1 MKKIILFIDN
11 LGSGGAQRQIV
22 NLAIILKKRG
32 YDISVLVYADQ
43 PFYKRLLDEHGIA
56 VHLISARDYLKRIIK
71 VRKYLRSSAQDV
83 VIAFLETP
91 GFLASVS
98 KIGNTK
104 WKLITSERSARE
116 SSFYSKRN
124 RVYNLFERFSDAKVC
139 NSVNAL
145 RLWKRH
151 YPQYADKYC
160 VIYNPVIIPQN
171 YLVSSN
177 KQDNKRCLV
186 VAASY
191 QELKNPL
198 GLIEA
203 LRSLDIAVRS
213 KLEIHW
219 YGRTEV
225 AIGNTRIYEEAC
237 KRINDYQLKDCISL
251 HSETNEIY
259 KIMSESTAVG
269 LFSKVEGLP
278 NTICEAMMLG
288 KPVIMSRVSDYD
300 VLVDGNGF
308 LCDPNSYESISA
320 ALCDFVKA
328 SDQQLKDMG
337 EKSRELAEKYFLP
350 DKVAQQWIDL
360 IEN

>member
-22 NLAIILKKRG
+22 NLAILLKKRG
-32 YDISVLVYADQ
+32 YDISVLIYADQ
-43 PFYKRLLDEHGIA
+43 PFYKGLLDEQGIPI
-56 VHLISARDYLKRIIK
+56 HLVSAKGYLKRIIK
-71 VRKYLRSSAQDV
+71 IRKYLRSSAQDV

-91 GFLASVS
+91 GFIANIS
-98 KIGNTK
+98 KIGGVR
-104 WKLITSERSARE
+104 WKLITNELSAKK
-116 SSFYSKRN
+116 STFINKKN
-124 RVYNLFERFSDAKVC
+124 RIYNLFERFSDAKVC

-145 RLWKRH
+145 RLWEQH
-151 YPQYADKYC
+151 YPQYTDKYC
-160 VIYNPVIIPQN
+160 VIYNPVIIPHN
-171 YLVSSN
+171 NLASIIE
-177 KQDNKRCLV
+177 KENKRCLV
-186 VAASY
+186 IAASY

-203 LRSLDIAVRS
+203 LRNLDIEVRS

-219 YGRTEV
+219 YGRIEV
-225 AIGNTRIYEEAC
+225 TIGNTKIYEEAC
-237 KRINDYQLKDCISL
+237 KRIKDYQLQDCIHL

-259 KIMSESTAVG
+259 KIMAKSTAVG
-269 LFSKVEGLP
+269 LLSKVEGLP

-308 LCDPNSYESISA
+308 LCDPSSCESIGA
-320 ALCDFVKA
+320 ALCDFVNA
-328 SDQQLKDMG
+328 SNQQLKVMG
-337 EKSRELAEKYFLP
+337 EKSRDLAEKYFTP
-350 DKVAQQWIDL
+350 DKIVQQWIDL